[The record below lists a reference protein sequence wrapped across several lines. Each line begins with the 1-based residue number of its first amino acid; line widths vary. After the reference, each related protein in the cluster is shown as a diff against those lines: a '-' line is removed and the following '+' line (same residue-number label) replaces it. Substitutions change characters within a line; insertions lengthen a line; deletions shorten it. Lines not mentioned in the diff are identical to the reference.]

1 MAVPTRTDISFTASV
16 SELRGIRDS
25 LLAEQ
30 DRLETVLRGFG
41 PDQGFNDALEQ
52 IRVIYTVK
60 DEQLYTRKNIAR
72 VTIKAEITRID
83 NLLKDVNGTIDSR
96 SVVAGASVSSSSSS
110 SSSSVSGNEGSIAD
124 EAAPSEDDITSEY
137 SGVESSYDAPIAD
150 HNVPSVKD
158 AYFGETVRLLGQNR
172 RFAGNQPQSIQRAV
186 DLFTGA
192 RNNKGMIVSHF
203 VGGLNEDTNASA
215 ALNKYAFL
223 FHYNPTVVSMG
234 MSTSANID
242 PYLYAQ
248 QPPAV
253 SPAFGN
259 YSSSISFSLMLN
271 RIPDMQFYNSAGQ
284 LQIQGNSGGN
294 VDSKLYGGKSPSASE
309 QRRIFN
315 YGTMYDI
322 EWLLKTITGI
332 ELETELRGKTSDLG
346 FLVGKLVELHLGNRL
361 RYLVFIDGISV
372 EHVIFDERMVPVLT
386 NVNITCGRVPDLKTA
401 YTDTASEEVN

>member
-1 MAVPTRTDISFTASV
+1 MAVPTRDTIDFTSTV
-16 SELRGIRDS
+16 SELRNLRNLLRTEQTRLGTVLESIGNDSSENTQLTVYTIKGEALVTRKDIARITIRAEINRIDS
-25 LLAEQ
+25 LL
-30 DRLETVLRGFG
+30 
-41 PDQGFNDALEQ
+41 
-52 IRVIYTVK
+52 K
-60 DEQLYTRKNIAR
+60 DLNT
-72 VTIKAEITRID
+72 
-83 NLLKDVNGTIDSR
+83 TIDSR
-96 SVVAGASVSSSSSS
+96 TSVAASQPSGSSGSSVPDTSSSNGT
-110 SSSSVSGNEGSIAD
+110 VAD
-124 EAAPSEDDITSEY
+124 ETSSTTEDIASEY
-137 SGVESSYDAPIAD
+137 SGVESSYDAPIED

-158 AYFGETVRLLGQNR
+158 AYFGQTVRLLGQDR
-172 RFAGNQPQSIQRAV
+172 RFSGNQPQSIERAV

-203 VGGLNEDTNASA
+203 VGGLDEDTNANA
-215 ALNKYAFL
+215 ALKKYAFL

-248 QPPAV
+248 QPPAI

-271 RIPDMQFYNSAGQ
+271 RIPDMQFYNSSGQ
-284 LQIQGNSGGN
+284 LQIQGNTGGGAPQ
-294 VDSKLYGGKSPSASE
+294 KLYGGKFPSPSE

-346 FLVGKLVELHLGNRL
+346 FLVGKLVELHLGNKL

-401 YTDTASEEVN
+401 YTDTVSEEVN

>member
-1 MAVPTRTDISFTASV
+1 MAVPTRDTIDFTSTV
-16 SELRGIRDS
+16 SELRNLRD
-25 LLAEQ
+25 LLRTEES
-30 DRLETVLRGFG
+30 RLEAVLESIGNDSSEDLELTV
-41 PDQGFNDALEQ
+41 
-52 IRVIYTVK
+52 YTIKGETLV
-60 DEQLYTRKNIAR
+60 TRKSLAR
-72 VTIKAEITRID
+72 FTIRAEIQRID
-83 NLLKDVNGTIDSR
+83 NLLQDINVTIDNR
-96 SVVAGASVSSSSSS
+96 SSVAGAQTTSSSNTSTTSTTSSESTDGTVVDEASSS
-110 SSSSVSGNEGSIAD
+110 TE
-124 EAAPSEDDITSEY
+124 DITSEY
-137 SGVESSYDAPIAD
+137 SGAESSYDAPIAD

-158 AYFGETVRLLGQNR
+158 AYFGQTVRLLGQDR
-172 RFAGNQPQSIQRAV
+172 RFAGNQPQSIERAV

-192 RNNKGMIVSHF
+192 RSNKGMIVSHF
-203 VGGLNEDTNASA
+203 VGGLDEDTNASA
-215 ALNKYAFL
+215 ALKKYAFL
-223 FHYNPTVVSMG
+223 FHYNPTVISMG

-248 QPPAV
+248 QPPAI

-271 RIPDMQFYNSAGQ
+271 RIPDMQFYSPSGQ
-284 LQIQGNSGGN
+284 LQIQGNIGG
-294 VDSKLYGGKSPSASE
+294 DAAQKLYGGKFPSPSE

-346 FLVGKLVELHLGNRL
+346 FLVGKLVELHLGNKL